1 MTPSTTTETM
11 APDRRADVTRLFDET
26 IQAHTRFRDLDHA
39 PVLAAADAMFDSFM
53 NGGKVLA
60 FGNGGSA
67 ADAQHLSAELVGRF
81 VRERRALPAIALST
95 DTSILTAVSN
105 DYGYDR
111 VFVRQI
117 EALGREGDVA
127 IGISTSGASPNVLEG
142 LRTASVRRLR
152 TVALT
157 GRDGGA
163 VGAAA
168 DIHINVPESSTA
180 LAQEVHGA
188 ILHVL
193 CALIDDRIE
202 AASTNA

>member
-1 MTPSTTTETM
+1 MTSGTVETM
-11 APDRRADVTRLFDET
+11 AVDRGAIVGRLVGET
-26 IQAHTRFRDLDHA
+26 IEAHRRFGQLDPS
-39 PVLAAADAMFDSFM
+39 PVLAAADAMFESFT

-81 VRERRALPAIALST
+81 VNERRALPAIALST
-95 DTSILTAVSN
+95 DTSILTSVGN

-117 EALGREGDVA
+117 EALGNAGDVA

-142 LRTASVRRLR
+142 LRAAAARRLR
-152 TVALT
+152 TVAIT
-157 GRDGGA
+157 GRDGGPI
-163 VGAAA
+163 GAAA
-168 DIHINVPESSTA
+168 DIHINVPETSTA
-180 LAQEVHGA
+180 RVQEVHGT

-193 CALIDDRIE
+193 CTLIDDRIE
-202 AASTNA
+202 TASHA

>member
-1 MTPSTTTETM
+1 MTSGTVETM
-11 APDRRADVTRLFDET
+11 AVDRGAIVGRLVGET
-26 IQAHTRFRDLDHA
+26 IEAHRRFGQLDPS
-39 PVLAAADAMFDSFM
+39 PVLAAADAMFESFT

-81 VRERRALPAIALST
+81 VNERRALPAIALST
-95 DTSILTAVSN
+95 DTSILTSVGN

-117 EALGREGDVA
+117 EALGNAGDVA

-142 LRTASVRRLR
+142 LRAAAARRLR
-152 TVALT
+152 TVAIT
-157 GRDGGA
+157 GRDGGPI
-163 VGAAA
+163 GAAA
-168 DIHINVPESSTA
+168 DIHINVPETSTA
-180 LAQEVHGA
+180 RVQEVHGT

-202 AASTNA
+202 TASHA